1 MSRIGVA
8 VPGLASGSACL
19 WAPNLP
25 YLDGLDLARMFSGVT
40 VALGNDAQLALLAEA
55 ALGAARNAADVIL
68 LAIGTGIG
76 SAVLADGRIV
86 HGPGGAAASF
96 GWACAD
102 PADPGDPNLGWLE
115 RNASGTALDA
125 IARRAGLTDARALI
139 AAARA
144 GDRAARK
151 ALEKPCA
158 ALGAA
163 IAGAV
168 ALLGSQSVIVSGGVA
183 EGIDAL
189 APLILPVL
197 KRHLPPHLRAITL
210 AAGGVRRARESHRRG
225 PRRAWPSALGGES
238 LMTLTIRAVRPDRNR
253 PEPLWRQTELALRA
267 LIADGTWVDGAQLP
281 NEARLGEMLGV
292 SRITMR
298 HALRNLEEWGLLRR
312 EQGRGT
318 FVSSSTVIAG
328 VRGPTSFTQEMADR
342 GLTAASRVLELRAAR
357 ADNTIASA
365 LEIREG
371 AAVCKIR
378 RVRFGGGQPI
388 GIQTAYLPAKRVP
401 GLIAIGELPPS
412 LYATL
417 RDRFGLVPQ
426 SALEIYRVGAVGKA
440 DAELLEVA
448 VGSPA
453 FIVQRITSDARGPY
467 EFTVSTMRGDRYE
480 IRSKLRF

>member
-1 MSRIGVA
+1 MTTLCVDLGGTRLRAALLSAAGEAEPLGDWPAPANLEAFRRRVGRLIDAHDVSRIGVA
-8 VPGLASGSACL
+8 VPGLASDSVCV

-55 ALGAARNAADVIL
+55 ALGAARNASDVIL

-86 HGPGGAAASF
+86 HGRGGAAASF

-151 ALEKPCA
+151 ALKKPSA
-158 ALGAA
+158 ALGAT

-197 KRHLPPHLRAITL
+197 TRHLPPHLRAVTL
-210 AAGGVRRARESHRRG
+210 AAAEFGARA
-225 PRRAWPSALGGES
+225 S
-238 LMTLTIRAVRPDRNR
+238 LIGAGLAAHGH
-253 PEPLWRQTELALRA
+253 PLWAEK
-267 LIADGTWVDGAQLP
+267 
-281 NEARLGEMLGV
+281 
-292 SRITMR
+292 
-298 HALRNLEEWGLLRR
+298 
-312 EQGRGT
+312 
-318 FVSSSTVIAG
+318 
-328 VRGPTSFTQEMADR
+328 
-342 GLTAASRVLELRAAR
+342 AS
-357 ADNTIASA
+357 
-365 LEIREG
+365 
-371 AAVCKIR
+371 
-378 RVRFGGGQPI
+378 
-388 GIQTAYLPAKRVP
+388 
-401 GLIAIGELPPS
+401 
-412 LYATL
+412 
-417 RDRFGLVPQ
+417 
-426 SALEIYRVGAVGKA
+426 
-440 DAELLEVA
+440 
-448 VGSPA
+448 
-453 FIVQRITSDARGPY
+453 
-467 EFTVSTMRGDRYE
+467 
-480 IRSKLRF
+480 